1 MKFIPFDGFSAL
13 NSLLVGVEAQ
23 GCCIT
28 LRLEAYTCRHTK
40 EEKHIAHSIAT
51 YQNNVQLTP
60 PISPSPG
67 MASFHSGVAATQPLP
82 PLVLGGGDFVGG
94 GHTPVSPEAV
104 DERLVYF
111 VTALNTVYESDGY
124 DFSVLTEGDFVCYS
138 EAQLRAEVQSTL
150 DSLPEQ
156 CSPAV
161 QRFWPTVEEVVENAM
176 GGCEYYE
183 FRCPSCDPLADTTV
197 YARHYIL
204 YNRKKKV
211 LVLLVEY
218 GESNPYR
225 GDDGLPQAVGGAGL
239 TGWEVDS
246 PTYASTPDPGDEEEA
261 EYAGGK
267 NKDFYGY

>member
-1 MKFIPFDGFSAL
+1 MKFIPFDGFSTL
-13 NSLLVGVEAQ
+13 NSLLLGVEAQ
-23 GCCIT
+23 GCYLT

-40 EEKHIAHSIAT
+40 EEKQIANSIAT

-67 MASFHSGVAATQPLP
+67 MATFNGFPAPQSLP
-82 PLVLGGGDFVGG
+82 PLMLGGSGLEGSSY
-94 GHTPVSPEAV
+94 TPISPEAL

-124 DFSVLTEGDFVCYS
+124 DFSVLKEDDFLCYT
-138 EAQLRAEVQSTL
+138 EAQLRTEVQKTL

-156 CSPAV
+156 CRPAV

-183 FRCPSCDPLADTTV
+183 FRCPSCDPLAESTV

-211 LVLLVEY
+211 LALLVEY

-225 GDDGLPQAVGGAGL
+225 GDDGLSQAAGGAGL
-239 TGWEVDS
+239 SGWEIES
-246 PTYASTPDPGDEEEA
+246 PTYASTPDPGYEDEA

>member
-13 NSLLVGVEAQ
+13 NSLLLGVEAQ

-28 LRLEAYTCRHTK
+28 LRVEAYTCRHTK
-40 EEKHIAHSIAT
+40 EEKQTANSIAT

-67 MASFHSGVAATQPLP
+67 VASFHGVPPPQPLP
-82 PLVLGGGDFVGG
+82 PLVLGGSEVESI
-94 GHTPVSPEAV
+94 TYSPISPEEL

-124 DFSVLTEGDFVCYS
+124 DFSVLKESDFVCYT
-138 EAQLRAEVQSTL
+138 EPQLKMEVQNTL

-156 CSPAV
+156 CRPAV
-161 QRFWPTVEEVVENAM
+161 QRFWPTVEEVVENAV

-183 FRCPSCDPLADTTV
+183 FRCPSCDPLADSTV

-225 GDDGLPQAVGGAGL
+225 GDDGLSQAAGGAGMQR
-239 TGWEVDS
+239 WEAES
-246 PTYASTPDPGDEEEA
+246 PTYSSTPDCEDDEEL

-267 NKDFYGY
+267 NRDFYGY